1 MKKNMG
7 IIDIAVRLVI
17 AVLLIVLYFTHVVTG
32 TTGIVLLVVAGV
44 LILTSVFGICPMY
57 MPFNLSTRSKE

>member
-1 MKKNMG
+1 MG

>member
-44 LILTSVFGICPMY
+44 LILTSVLGICPMY
-57 MPFNLSTRSKE
+57 LPFNLSTRSKE